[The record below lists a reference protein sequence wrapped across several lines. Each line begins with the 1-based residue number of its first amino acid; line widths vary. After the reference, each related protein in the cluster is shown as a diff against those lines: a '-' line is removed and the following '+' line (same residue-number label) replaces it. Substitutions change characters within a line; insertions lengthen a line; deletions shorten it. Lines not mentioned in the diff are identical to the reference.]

1 MIGGCEYTI
10 PGMKLHFSEVAF
22 VYLSISQ
29 NIFHICVNLQSEI
42 MYREKIL
49 VKFINIFLRLPCFG
63 KKEKSYFLFKTW
75 GHKLP
80 MTFRWPFGSFSY
92 FMSSKI
98 QIVQFCMQIMT
109 SKSYAF
115 QHPILTKIEEQH
127 RTFCASSH
135 TLLRQK

>member
-1 MIGGCEYTI
+1 
-10 PGMKLHFSEVAF
+10 MKKSSPSMWQYVVTVKSTVKISLIYVAF
-22 VYLSISQ
+22 LENIHFNLKPMSI
-29 NIFHICVNLQSEI
+29 
-42 MYREKIL
+42 EKKNL

-63 KKEKSYFLFKTW
+63 KKEKKLLFIQDMRSQTPNDIW
-75 GHKLP
+75 L
-80 MTFRWPFGSFSY
+80 TFWSFSY

>member
-1 MIGGCEYTI
+1 MIEGCEYTI

-63 KKEKSYFLFKTW
+63 KKEKKLLFIQDMRSQTPNDIW
-75 GHKLP
+75 L
-80 MTFRWPFGSFSY
+80 TFWSFSY